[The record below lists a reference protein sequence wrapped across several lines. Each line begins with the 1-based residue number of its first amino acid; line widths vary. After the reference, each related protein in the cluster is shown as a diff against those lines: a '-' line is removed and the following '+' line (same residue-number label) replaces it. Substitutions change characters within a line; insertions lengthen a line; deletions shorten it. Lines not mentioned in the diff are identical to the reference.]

1 MRTTLA
7 PQSASWRTQTGPA
20 RAWVMSRTVRPSS
33 ARDAGLCTI
42 FLSALLGDDR
52 LRPGSEILRSRQN
65 LFDGVLK
72 LHTRDG
78 TDLDPG
84 GRRRLKKFGI
94 LDRGVESVTQR
105 LDAIRRYV
113 GRRRHWLAK
122 RITGDDQ
129 LDHLA
134 VVLVLR
140 EFLHRWNIQILC

>member
-52 LRPGSEILRSRQN
+52 FSPGGEILRRRQN

-72 LHTRDG
+72 LHTPDG
-78 TDLDPG
+78 TDLDPRCSRG
-84 GRRRLKKFGI
+84 FEKFRI
-94 LDRGVESVTQR
+94 LDGSVESVAQR
-105 LDAIRRYV
+105 FHTIRSHV
-113 GRRRHWLAK
+113 GRGRH
-122 RITGDDQ
+122 
-129 LDHLA
+129 
-134 VVLVLR
+134 
-140 EFLHRWNIQILC
+140 